1 MQSCNHLLPSHLSS
15 DSRDKYSGKGAD
27 IWALGITLYCFIFG
41 KVIYLCRRIWCIVMF
56 KSIFLELKE
65 QIKKSNPFDIN
76 NYYIVLSCRFHLMTW
91 TEWVFMRRSE
101 QKSNIL
107 SWLKSCFSQTY
118 IIEFTCKCWY
128 INFFFS
134 IGCCFGQAV
143 LSRGVSVF
151 VSLHHQI
158 FLNFQEL
165 KILQYVGFNAIIQ
178 ALILLILCRTALNPQ
193 LEDLLLRMLIK
204 DPNERI
210 TIKGIKVSLL
220 LRLEVIILCKINFEI
235 NPFGDCS

>member
-1 MQSCNHLLPSHLSS
+1 M
-15 DSRDKYSGKGAD
+15 
-27 IWALGITLYCFIFG
+27 
-41 KVIYLCRRIWCIVMF
+41 
-56 KSIFLELKE
+56 
-65 QIKKSNPFDIN
+65 
-76 NYYIVLSCRFHLMTW
+76 
-91 TEWVFMRRSE
+91 
-101 QKSNIL
+101 
-107 SWLKSCFSQTY
+107 
-118 IIEFTCKCWY
+118 
-128 INFFFS
+128 
-134 IGCCFGQAV
+134 
-143 LSRGVSVF
+143 F
-151 VSLHHQI
+151 VSLHHQM

-165 KILQYVGFNAIIQ
+165 KILQYVGFNTIIQ